1 MMPKKTMAN
10 GSTEMLVL
18 ALLSE
23 KDRYGYEIIAE
34 LKSRSDN
41 VFDMKSGTLY
51 PVLHLLMQKGCLTSY
66 EQAAGGK
73 TRVFYRLTPDGRK
86 LLDEKKAEWNAY
98 SSAIGR
104 ILAGR
109 A

>member
-1 MMPKKTMAN
+1 MISKKKLGNA
-10 GSTEMLVL
+10 STEMLVL

-23 KDRYGYEIIAE
+23 RDRYGYEIIAE

-51 PVLHLLMQKGCLTSY
+51 PFLHLLMQKGCLTSY
-66 EQAAGGK
+66 EQTVKGK
-73 TRVFYRLTPDGRK
+73 TRVFYGLTPDGKK
-86 LLDEKKAEWNAY
+86 LLEEKKAEWDVY
-98 SSAIGR
+98 SGAIGR